1 MTELTT
7 IEANVLNII
16 LPYRFDKPI
25 KFEKSAGTNKV
36 RQTDFTECTGNFEE
50 ERASSRQS

>member
-7 IEANVLNII
+7 VEANVLNII

-25 KFEKSAGTNKV
+25 KFEKSAGADKA
-36 RQTDFTECTGNFEE
+36 RQTYLAKCARSPQK
-50 ERASSRQS
+50 ERASSR

>member
-36 RQTDFTECTGNFEE
+36 R
-50 ERASSRQS
+50 

>member
-16 LPYRFDKPI
+16 LPYRFDRPI
-25 KFEKSAGTNKV
+25 KFEKV
-36 RQTDFTECTGNFEE
+36 Q
-50 ERASSRQS
+50 ERTKLG

>member
-25 KFEKSAGTNKV
+25 KFEKV
-36 RQTDFTECTGNFEE
+36 QE
-50 ERASSRQS
+50 